1 MSQIRAAN
9 LIRVYGSG
17 TVPTTETLIGLS
29 SDPVVIANPATSF
42 GLNVGTGSFGATVP
56 IQWEFKNDSQ
66 SGVTLEVSF
75 DVAAGFVPSYML
87 SNGVTVLDN
96 WMRLLPGQSFSMQKR
111 HYAQEFTPLS
121 TDLVHAFLRG
131 VGASCPFT
139 VTVDVWLPSTGP

>member
-17 TVPTTETLIGLS
+17 TVPTTDTLVGLS
-29 SDPVVIANPATSF
+29 SDPVVIAQPATSF
-42 GLNVGTGSFGATVP
+42 GLNVGVGAFGVTVP

-66 SGVTLEVSF
+66 SGVTLEISF
-75 DVAAGFVPSYML
+75 ELAGFTPSYVL
-87 SNGVTVLDN
+87 SNGVIVLDN

-121 TDLVHAFLRG
+121 TDLVHAYLRG
-131 VGASCPFT
+131 VGAACPFT
-139 VTVDVWLPSTGP
+139 VTVDLWTPSTGP

>member
-9 LIRVYGSG
+9 LIRFYGSG

-29 SDPVVIANPATSF
+29 SDPVVIANPTTSF

-75 DVAAGFVPSYML
+75 DVAAGFVPS
-87 SNGVTVLDN
+87 
-96 WMRLLPGQSFSMQKR
+96 
-111 HYAQEFTPLS
+111 
-121 TDLVHAFLRG
+121 
-131 VGASCPFT
+131 
-139 VTVDVWLPSTGP
+139 